1 MKKVATLLLLL
12 AAFAT
17 AGRAQS
23 NQELLEA
30 YRNGTLSQSQID
42 AMKAKNEKKSQ
53 NVRRTR
59 SVNAAGG
66 TNGVNDS
73 RSAVVNAEDLTNMP
87 DDPQGGLLESRE
99 RRDSIA
105 PLTDAPRQIF
115 GHDLFTNSRLTFE
128 PNLNI
133 ATPDNYVLG
142 AGDEVIVDLWGNTQT
157 TLSDTVSPDGKI
169 VIQDVGPVTLAGLT
183 VAEATQ
189 RLRGSLAEI
198 YEGLYDG
205 SVRLKVSLGS
215 IRSIQVNIAGEVGA
229 SGTYTLPSLATLFHA
244 LHVAGGVNRLGT
256 LRNIRVHRGGKLLS
270 EIDVYDYI
278 LNGKTDKDI
287 ALRDGDLVAIDAYGK
302 LVGIAGEVKRPM
314 FYEMKDAETVAD
326 LVRFAGGFTSDA
338 NRAMVGVTR
347 RQGGEYRSF
356 TVESGNFDSFVLEDG
371 DMVSV
376 GGAIDRYENRVQ
388 IAGAVFREGY
398 YAIDDK
404 VGTVK
409 QLIER
414 ADGLRD
420 DAFRTHALL
429 YREKPDWTME
439 VVAVDLDGLMS
450 GRTADIRLRPN
461 DMLVVPAVSEM
472 QESFDVT
479 IFGSVIHPD
488 TYPYAENMTVE
499 DLIVTAGGLMESA
512 STANVIVTRRI
523 KDPKSTHTTDNLF
536 ETFIVDINDDLHADG
551 GGFVLKPFDQVYVRR
566 SPVYISQ
573 STVAIRGEVSFEGSY
588 PLSRRNMR
596 ISDLVAMAGNV
607 TPGAFVEGAFLL
619 RRMTAEELTQ
629 RKTLNKMIE
638 SQNNRGS
645 ADSLSLAGLELETV
659 YPVGIDLAKAL
670 AAPGSDADLVL
681 RDGDELSVPI
691 YNGTVRVM
699 GSVLYPNA
707 VTFHEGKKLKYYV
720 KSAGGYDNSARKNRA
735 FVIYMNGMVDSGN
748 SAKIR
753 PGCIIIVPAK
763 LPSEPVKWSEV
774 VGLVSS
780 AASTAAVVISVLN
793 LAK

>member
-12 AAFAT
+12 AAFVT

-30 YRNGTLSQSQID
+30 YRNGTLSQGQID
-42 AMKAKNEKKSQ
+42 ALKAKDEKKTQ
-53 NVRRTR
+53 KVRRDR
-59 SVNAAGG
+59 SVNAAGVA
-66 TNGVNDS
+66 NVANDS
-73 RSAVVNAEDLTNMP
+73 RSAVVSDEDLTNMP
-87 DDPQGGLLESRE
+87 DDPQRGLLESRE
-99 RRDSIA
+99 RRDGIA
-105 PLTDAPRQIF
+105 PLTNASRRIF

-128 PNLNI
+128 PNLSI

-157 TLSDTVSPDGKI
+157 TLSNTVSPDGKI
-169 VIQDVGPVTLAGLT
+169 VIQDVGPVALAGLT
-183 VAEATQ
+183 IAEATQ
-189 RLRGSLAEI
+189 RLRGALAEI

-215 IRSIQVNIAGEVGA
+215 IRSIQVNVTGEVAG

-244 LHVAGGVNRLGT
+244 LHQAGGVNRLGT
-256 LRNIRVHRGGKLLS
+256 LRGIKVYRGGKLLS
-270 EIDVYDYI
+270 DVDVYDYI
-278 LNGKTDKDI
+278 LNGKADKDI
-287 ALRDGDLVAIDAYGK
+287 ALRDGDLVAIPAYGK
-302 LVGIAGEVKRPM
+302 LVEVEGEVKRPM

-326 LVRFAGGFTSDA
+326 LVRFAGDFTSDA
-338 NRAMVGVTR
+338 NRAIVYVTR

-356 TVESGNFDSFVLEDG
+356 TVDSGDFEGFVLEDG
-371 DMVSV
+371 DKVSV
-376 GGAIDRYENRVQ
+376 GGAINRYENRVQ

-420 DAFRTHALL
+420 DAFRAHALL

-439 VVAVDLDGLMS
+439 VVSLDLDGLMS
-450 GRTADIRLRPN
+450 GRVADIALRPN
-461 DMLVVPAVSEM
+461 DMLMIPSVSEM

-479 IFGSVIHPD
+479 IFGSVIKPD
-488 TYPYAENMTVE
+488 TYPYADNMTVE
-499 DLIVTAGGLMESA
+499 DLIVTAGGLKESA

-523 KDPKSTHTTDNLF
+523 KDTKSSTTSETLF
-536 ETFIVDINDDLHADG
+536 ETFSIDVNDGLQADG
-551 GGFVLKPFDQVYVRR
+551 GGFALKPFDQVYVRR
-566 SPVYISQ
+566 SPVYVTQ
-573 STVAIRGEVSFEGSY
+573 NTVAIRGEVTFEGSY
-588 PLSRRNMR
+588 PLMHRNMR
-596 ISDLVAMAGNV
+596 ISELVDLAGNV

-619 RRMTAEELTQ
+619 RRMTEEELTQ
-629 RKTLNKMIE
+629 RKTLTDMIK
-638 SQNNRGS
+638 SQNARGQ
-645 ADSLSLAGLELETV
+645 ADSLNIAGMDIATV
-659 YPVGIDLAKAL
+659 YPVGIDLSKAL

-681 RDGDELSVPI
+681 RDGDQLSVPA

-707 VTFHEGKKLKYYV
+707 VTFYEGKKMKYYI

-735 FVIYMNGMVDSGN
+735 FVIYMNGMVDSGT